1 MIDLG
6 KEKAYEIKLVSG
18 EILRCKFPTDELLDK
33 LLKIKTDNTQKSFV
47 AKRLYGLALD
57 IFNRNYNGLDFTLED
72 IKQQMDIATCGL
84 VLRDYVCHVTD
95 SLKN

>member
-6 KEKAYEIKLVSG
+6 KEKAYEIKLING
-18 EILRCKFPTDELLDK
+18 DILRCKFPTDELLDK
-33 LLKIKTDNTQKSFV
+33 LLAIKTDSVQKSFV
-47 AKRLYGLALD
+47 AKRLYRLALD
-57 IFNRNYNGLDFTLED
+57 IFNRNYNGMIFTMED